1 MASNNQNIIPVNGTD
16 KLENGDNGHE
26 NLLEV
31 VEEQRNREL
40 SDNQNILPNI
50 EGTNQ
55 NNETD
60 ESIMPQNL
68 IPEEPDM
75 IFAENSNNDQSEFDT
90 IVGCIE
96 DIVIGE
102 KFQDLQESLIG
113 SNCEEFDENSEENKL
128 IYMDIFQ
135 GYTKAVEE
143 FIEEELEKRI
153 PEFNMK
159 SFIQELESRRADLD
173 GEVFDLLFTLTD
185 FLAFKEM
192 MIDYKIMKNSGAL
205 DELLSIS
212 RL

>member
-1 MASNNQNIIPVNGTD
+1 MASNNEIVPVNGTG
-16 KLENGDNGHE
+16 KHENGDPE
-26 NLLEV
+26 
-31 VEEQRNREL
+31 
-40 SDNQNILPNI
+40 NQNHIPNPDS
-50 EGTNQ
+50 TNQ

-60 ESIMPQNL
+60 DSPVEPNL

-153 PEFNMK
+153 PEFNMRT
-159 SFIQELESRRADLD
+159 FIQELESRRADLD

-212 RL
+212 RI